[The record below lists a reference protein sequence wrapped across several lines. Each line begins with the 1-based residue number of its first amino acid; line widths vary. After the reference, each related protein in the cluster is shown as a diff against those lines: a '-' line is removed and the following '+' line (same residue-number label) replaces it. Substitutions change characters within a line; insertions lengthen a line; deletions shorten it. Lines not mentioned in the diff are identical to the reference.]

1 MFSEDVVTIIAFLI
15 LSKSS
20 PRQLPHLLGEGP
32 TQKVPNRQMQDPGH
46 KGQRA
51 GWQVEIKG
59 IELLESRATKY
70 MQRSHGQST
79 TKKSGGEKDTSQ
91 GQWKHTFNCLVDFRW
106 NFIECLFCA
115 LSCHTTSSKPHNNA
129 MKTLSSERLSYH
141 PLVLL
146 ECYLTSLLSTKD
158 DLNSKPSL

>member
-15 LSKSS
+15 LSKSL
-20 PRQLPHLLGEGP
+20 PRQLLHLLGEGP
-32 TQKVPNRQMQDPGH
+32 TQKASNTQMQDPGH

-59 IELLESRATKY
+59 IELSESRARKDI
-70 MQRSHGQST
+70 QSLHGQST

-91 GQWKHTFNCLVDFRW
+91 GQWKHIFDCLVDFRW

-115 LSCHTTSSKPHNNA
+115 PSCHTSSKPHNNA
-129 MKTLSSERLSYH
+129 MKTLSSERQSYH

-146 ECYLTSLLSTKD
+146 ECYLTSSGKQ
-158 DLNSKPSL
+158 